1 MPKVS
6 FVIPAYNIE
15 SYIGRCI
22 QSVKNQT
29 FGDFEAIIVDDA
41 STDSTPEKIVT
52 AVGDDKRFK
61 VVTHATNQGLHLA
74 RKTAA
79 AHTKGEWVFCLDG
92 DDEVTPDFLEQVV
105 ARIDQNPVDI
115 LHLGITVIPE
125 NGVSE
130 AEAEGF
136 GNFINQ
142 QSHLTQGEEVLCA
155 IYDEG
160 YGQKID
166 WRTTQRLYRG
176 ELFRSAF
183 AEMTSERLVRA
194 EDAYEVFVL
203 SDKAQSADGFESCRG
218 LLYHFGIGVTGASRI
233 SLDKFGEFC
242 YQFLDNIEQT
252 ELYIGKA
259 DNAAYVRSF
268 EGMKH
273 KLMELLIGDWKSRLA
288 PEDQEAALEPFAI
301 LFGPSVAARE
311 LYRFVRDIAY
321 EAIATGTELPE
332 DSDAYRYRTYAKK
345 YAALMH
351 QDEG

>member
-41 STDSTPEKIVT
+41 STDSTPEKIVE
-52 AVGDDKRFK
+52 AVGDDSRFK
-61 VVTHATNQGLHLA
+61 VVTHPTNQGLHLA

-105 ARIDQNPVDI
+105 THIEKNPVDI

-125 NGVSE
+125 NGVDPTDAKSFE
-130 AEAEGF
+130 SY
-136 GNFINQ
+136 INQ
-142 QSHLTQGEEVLCA
+142 QSDFTQGDDILRI

-160 YGQKID
+160 YGQKLD
-166 WRTTQRLYRG
+166 WRATQRLYRG

-194 EDAYEVFVL
+194 EDAYEVFIL
-203 SDKAQSADGFESCRG
+203 ADKAQTADGFESCRG
-218 LLYHFGIGVTGASRI
+218 FLYHYGIGVTGASRI

-242 YQFLDNIEQT
+242 
-252 ELYIGKA
+252 
-259 DNAAYVRSF
+259 
-268 EGMKH
+268 
-273 KLMELLIGDWKSRLA
+273 
-288 PEDQEAALEPFAI
+288 
-301 LFGPSVAARE
+301 
-311 LYRFVRDIAY
+311 
-321 EAIATGTELPE
+321 
-332 DSDAYRYRTYAKK
+332 
-345 YAALMH
+345 
-351 QDEG
+351 